1 MPLRNAVAVETRA
14 GSYRSAIGKIPA
26 ERTAGQRIVSM
37 EADAIVAEAFEQFR
51 FNRARDRVVQS
62 LVDARPYPAMARGYF
77 RCLRHLPRAEIA
89 EAELLK
95 QAFVMKILDGRKGRF
110 DRRGAVRRH
119 QIEDLDLIGLQ
130 PRQGLLEDSPQVLRF
145 VAASVS
151 GMNPRGDAEPFGG
164 AEITQHLFAGSIAID
179 RARVELVVAKF
190 QDGAKHRVCGR
201 SVMNPGSVSVVA
213 ERHGAE
219 DDVSDGCFGHSEL
232 LASSSLA
239 TR

>member
-1 MPLRNAVAVETRA
+1 
-14 GSYRSAIGKIPA
+14 
-26 ERTAGQRIVSM
+26 M

-51 FNRARDRVVQS
+51 FNRTRDRVVQS
-62 LVDARPYPAMARGYF
+62 LVDARPYPSMARGYF

-89 EAELLK
+89 DAELLK
-95 QAFVMKILDGRKGRF
+95 QAFVMKFLDGRQRRF

-130 PRQGLLEDSPQVLRF
+130 ARQGLLEDSLQVPRF
-145 VAASVS
+145 VAVSVWRSRSRWRS

-190 QDGAKHRVCGR
+190 QDGAKHCVCGR
-201 SVMNPGSVSVVA
+201 SVMNPRSVSAVA

-219 DDVSDGCFGHSEL
+219 GDVGDRGFGHSNR
-232 LASSSLA
+232 LASLSIA
-239 TR
+239 AP